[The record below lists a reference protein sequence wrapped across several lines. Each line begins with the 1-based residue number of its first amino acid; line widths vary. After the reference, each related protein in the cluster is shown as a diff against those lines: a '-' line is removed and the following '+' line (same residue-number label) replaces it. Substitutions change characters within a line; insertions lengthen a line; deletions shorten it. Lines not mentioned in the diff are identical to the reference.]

1 MAEIA
6 IEYEPRL
13 VEEAV
18 FLAARGRA
26 AEGDL
31 RRERDRLYEVHDP
44 EEQEAGFRAV
54 HAAWF
59 ERLGLGRQLELAL
72 EEQPSVAAK
81 IGRCLVACARS
92 GRDEGAELFV
102 SPEDG
107 GAGPRQRVV
116 VLRLRPETLTV
127 PERLR
132 LLLRREFLH
141 VADMLDPAFGY
152 EPRLR
157 APALAPARQRLL
169 SDRYRVL
176 WDAFVD
182 GRLGRLGWAPVT
194 IRAERLEDFERAFPG
209 LGERMEASFERF
221 FGDGALTHAELAA
234 FAADPQTALRGEA
247 GVSQGR

>member
-1 MAEIA
+1 MRELVV
-6 IEYEPRL
+6 ECEPRL

-18 FLAARGRA
+18 FLAVRGRPV
-26 AEGDL
+26 E
-31 RRERDRLYEVHDP
+31 REFRKERDSLYDVNDP
-44 EEQEAGFRAV
+44 EAREASFRAF
-54 HAAWF
+54 HAGWF
-59 ERLGLGRQLELAL
+59 EQLGLGQVIEAAL
-72 EEQPSVAAK
+72 LEQPSVAAK

-92 GRDEGAELFV
+92 SRDEGAELFV
-102 SPEDG
+102 SSENG
-107 GAGPRQRVV
+107 AAGPHRRLVV
-116 VLRLRPETLTV
+116 IRLRPETLTI

-132 LLLRREFLH
+132 LFLRRELLH

-152 EPRLR
+152 EPRL
-157 APALAPARQRLL
+157 ASSPAGPGHTQLRR
-169 SDRYRVL
+169 DRYRVL

-182 GRLGRLGWAPVT
+182 GRLVRLGWAPVT